1 MTTEERYP
9 NFAKLTALLNQ
20 QEHPRQTLEMVI
32 ALAKLGTGEE
42 MFERLTQG
50 NKELVI
56 AAIEE
61 LIRQQ
66 DGEEVRK

>member
-9 NFAKLTALLNQ
+9 NFANLTALLNQ

-42 MFERLTQG
+42 KKRIQ
-50 NKELVI
+50 
-56 AAIEE
+56 
-61 LIRQQ
+61 
-66 DGEEVRK
+66 